1 MMRELARCCRKEV
14 DGQSKVKVKALS
26 WGERVKLG
34 HLPFRRDCR
43 VCQEASARGR
53 PHRRVRHP
61 GWERVVGTDVDGV
74 QDKRYLLVAAYTWP
88 QIDTSEGEELPCDE
102 PGGEEEGGRLEEG
115 LLPEE
120 DPGEEAAEE
129 GFEVGGAA
137 EEQEQPILPEP
148 QKEPHPLK
156 TLYMTVPLRSKD
168 RKEVLAKSM
177 MRRVL
182 IATKWDPVWWPCV
195 ARYVSEV
202 RIGYDLK
209 GHKPKYQFGED
220 VVVPKRAWKQKS
232 FRTRGAN
239 ILRRSTTSRMGMR
252 CC

>member
-1 MMRELARCCRKEV
+1 MTDEEKLSSSKALARWAPGMMRELARCLRKEV
-14 DGQSKVKVKALS
+14 DGQSKVKVKSLS
-26 WGERVKLG
+26 WEEHVKLG

-43 VCQEASARGR
+43 VCQEASARDR

-61 GWERVVGTDVDGV
+61 AGNVLSVDLSGPFIMGTDVDGV

-88 QIDTSEGEELPCDE
+88 QINTSEGEELPGDE
-102 PGGEEEGGRLEEG
+102 PGGEEEGGGLEEG

-120 DPGEEAAEE
+120 EPGEEAAEE

-168 RKEVLAKSM
+168 RKEVLAA
-177 MRRVL
+177 
-182 IATKWDPVWWPCV
+182 IQ
-195 ARYVSEV
+195 EV
-202 RIGYDLK
+202 YIR
-209 GHKPKYQFGED
+209 
-220 VVVPKRAWKQKS
+220 
-232 FRTRGAN
+232 
-239 ILRRSTTSRMGMR
+239 LRREGFLVLRLHSDRG
-252 CC
+252 